1 MKNFIRVVALGGT
14 AALALAACGSAP
26 SATPSSSASGGNSSY
41 KACMVSDAGG
51 FDDKSF
57 NQSGYEGL
65 QKAGTD
71 LGIQVKAVESKQ
83 ESDYT
88 PNVESMISEKCDLI
102 IGVGFLLEPAI
113 HKAAQANPDVKFA
126 LVDSSFQDADYKP
139 VTIENAKPILFDT
152 AQAAYLAGYLAAG
165 VSKTGTIGT
174 FGGMQIPSVTI
185 FMDGLADGVAKY
197 NEDNGKSVK
206 VLGWDKAAQTGS
218 FTGTF
223 DDQSTGQT
231 QGKAL
236 LDQGADIVMPVA
248 GPVGLGTVA
257 AIKSANNGSM
267 LIGVDS
273 DWAVSN
279 PDSASITLTSVI
291 KEIGQAVYDTVK
303 VSSEGSFSSDPY
315 VGTLKNGGVGLAP
328 FHDLASSVPSDLST
342 KVDSLKKDIID
353 GKITV
358 TSPSTPK

>member
-1 MKNFIRVVALGGT
+1 MKNLIRVVVLGGT

-26 SATPSSSASGGNSSY
+26 SASSSSSASASTSSF

-71 LGIQVKAVESKQ
+71 LGVEVKAVESKQ

-88 PNVESMISEKCDLI
+88 PNVESLISEKCDLI
-102 IGVGFLLEPAI
+102 IGVGYLLEPAI
-113 HKAAQANPDVKFA
+113 HKAAEANPDIEFG
-126 LVDSSFQDADYKP
+126 LVDSSFSDADGNA
-139 VTIENAKPILFDT
+139 VTLDNAKPLLFDT

-165 VSKTGTIGT
+165 VSKTGTVGT
-174 FGGMQIPSVTI
+174 FGGMAIPSVTI
-185 FMDGLADGVAKY
+185 FMDGYVDGVAKY
-197 NEDNGKSVK
+197 NEDNGKAVK

-231 QGKAL
+231 QGQAL
-236 LDQGADIVMPVA
+236 LDQGADIIMPVA

-257 AIKSANNGSM
+257 AINSANNGSM

-291 KEIGQAVYDTVK
+291 KEIGQSVYDTVQ
-303 VSSEGSFSSDPY
+303 SASEGNFTSDPY
-315 VGTLKNGGVGLAP
+315 VGTLKNGGVGLAD

-342 KVDSLKKDIID
+342 QVDTLKQDIID
-353 GKITV
+353 GTITV
-358 TSPSTPK
+358 TSASTPK

>member
-14 AALALAACGSAP
+14 AVLALAACGSAP
-26 SATPSSSASGGNSSY
+26 SASTSSSASASASSF

-65 QKAGTD
+65 KKAGTD
-71 LGIQVKAVESKQ
+71 LGVQVKTVESKQ

-102 IGVGFLLEPAI
+102 IGVGFALESAI
-113 HKAAQANPDVKFA
+113 HKAAEANPKVNFA
-126 LVDSSFQDADYKP
+126 LVDSSFSDASGNA
-139 VTIENAKPILFDT
+139 VTLANAKPILFDT
-152 AQAAYLAGYLAAG
+152 AQAAYLAGYVAAG
-165 VSKTGTIGT
+165 VSKTKTVAT
-174 FGGMQIPSVTI
+174 FGGKQYPSVTI
-185 FMDGLADGVAKY
+185 FMDGFVDGVAKY
-197 NEDNGKSVK
+197 NEDNGTAVK
-206 VLGWDKAAQTGS
+206 TLGWDKAAQTGS

-231 QGKAL
+231 QGKAF
-236 LDQGADIVMPVA
+236 LDQGADIIMPVA

-257 AIKSANNGSM
+257 AIQAANNGSM

-273 DWAVSN
+273 DWALSN
-279 PDSASITLTSVI
+279 PSAASITLTSVM
-291 KEIGQAVYDTVK
+291 KEIGTAVFDTVK
-303 VSSEGSFSSDPY
+303 SASAGTFSSDPY
-315 VGTLKNGGVGLAP
+315 VGTLKNGGLGLAP
-328 FHDLASSVPSDLST
+328 FHDMESAVSSDLSG
-342 KVDSLKKDIID
+342 KVDALKADIIA

-358 TSPSTPK
+358 ASASTPK